1 MASVA
6 VARIVKSRGIRG
18 EVVATLLTDFPDRFA
33 DLETVTLRRGDT
45 TFVEQLEKHWFH
57 KDRIILKFQGRN
69 RPHEVQELV
78 GCEVQVPASARHPLP
93 EDTFFDDDLLGCD
106 VIEGQQRLGRVA
118 RIYRATEAVHN
129 LVVGRDDGQEFM
141 IPLVAEFVL
150 KVDLE
155 ASVVSV
161 RLPEGLEETTLSP
174 AAAQRGSES
183 GKRE

>member
-1 MASVA
+1 M
-6 VARIVKSRGIRG
+6 
-18 EVVATLLTDFPDRFA
+18 
-33 DLETVTLRRGDT
+33 TLRRGDT
-45 TFVEQLEKHWFH
+45 TFIERLENHWFH

-78 GCEVQVPASARHPLP
+78 GCEIQVLASARHPPAGRHLFLMM
-93 EDTFFDDDLLGCD
+93 TCLAVMSLRASSGS
-106 VIEGQQRLGRVA
+106 GRVA
-118 RIYRATEAVHN
+118 HIYRATEAVHN
-129 LVVGRDDGQEFM
+129 LVVRRDDGQEFM

-174 AAAQRGSES
+174 AAANPVAES
-183 GKRE
+183 GKPE